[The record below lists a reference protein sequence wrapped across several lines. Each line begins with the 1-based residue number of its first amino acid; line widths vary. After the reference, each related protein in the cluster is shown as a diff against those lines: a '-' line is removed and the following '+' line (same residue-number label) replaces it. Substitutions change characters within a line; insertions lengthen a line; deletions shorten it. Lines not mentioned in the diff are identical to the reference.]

1 MIQGAGLNVL
11 RLFFVPFAIG
21 ALCADKFSG
30 PKFCTF
36 FHVVKKLS
44 LSLWNLSAFFWIFL
58 ATFA

>member
-21 ALCADKFSG
+21 ALCADKFCG

-44 LSLWNLSAFFWIFL
+44 LSLWNLSAFFGF
-58 ATFA
+58 F